1 MKKIMFN
8 DRYGLTQ
15 AVLNGT
21 KTMTRRIIPEIWV
34 DFPRSGRQ
42 KANIRG
48 LHSQVLIMDF
58 SHVLGEDCLYPA
70 DSKYQ
75 PKYYKGEEVAV
86 ARSYGDIYVS
96 YNDCLR
102 HEYSLRVAAV
112 HHNGDLVN
120 IPGWNNKMFVKANL
134 MPDRIRITNIKLER
148 LQDISDEDCIREGI
162 CNRVN
167 SYTFDDCMR
176 RIEGIVLPRRIYAG
190 KPREAFAALIDRIS
204 GKGTWES
211 NPYVY
216 VYEFELVEEGG
227 ER

>member
-8 DRYGLTQ
+8 DRYGLTK

-48 LHSQVLIMDF
+48 LHSQVLMMDF

-75 PKYYKGEEVAV
+75 PKYYKGDKVAV
-86 ARSYGDIYVS
+86 AQAYKNAIHPLDWVNRTIYQ
-96 YNDCLR
+96 DT
-102 HEYSLRVAAV
+102 
-112 HHNGDLVN
+112 
-120 IPGWNNKMFVKANL
+120 PGWDNKLFVRANL
-134 MPDRIRITNIKLER
+134 MPHRIRITNIKLER
-148 LQDISDEDCIREGI
+148 LQDISDEDCMKEGI
-162 CNRVN
+162 MEGEFMNTWD
-167 SYTFDDCMR
+167 TFYFDIWGD
-176 RIEGIVLPRRIYAG
+176 VPNHKTFKAPRA
-190 KPREAFAALIDRIS
+190 AFAYLIDRIS
-204 GKGTWES
+204 GKGTWER

-216 VYEFELVEEGG
+216 VYEFELIK
-227 ER
+227 